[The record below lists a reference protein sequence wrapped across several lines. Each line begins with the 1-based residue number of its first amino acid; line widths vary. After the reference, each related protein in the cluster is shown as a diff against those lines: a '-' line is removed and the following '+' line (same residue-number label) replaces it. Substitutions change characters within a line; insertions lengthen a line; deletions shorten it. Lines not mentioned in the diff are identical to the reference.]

1 MSWVFLQTTVRDESG
16 HIQIRQLRIVKKWAY
31 LQASRKLDPRNVLLD
46 HFVILLADW
55 AQLCI
60 ALHLYLARGLDR
72 LSNRNDTSFE
82 GDDYHI
88 HCAVFQL
95 SLLDPHGER
104 WHGWA
109 ATKLWFDVWL
119 IYGLHLRMV
128 PQHRRY
134 SCRRYAFQFILPD
147 TRSIHVLG
155 PPHAFQMPWP
165 PLLM

>member
-31 LQASRKLDPRNVLLD
+31 LQASRNLDPQNVLLD

-55 AQLCI
+55 AQLWI
-60 ALHLYLARGLDR
+60 ALRLCQARGLDP
-72 LSNRNDTSFE
+72 LSYRDDTSFE
-82 GDDYHI
+82 GDFYRI

-95 SLLDPHGER
+95 SLLDRHGER
-104 WHGWA
+104 WLGRV

-119 IYGLHLRMV
+119 IYGLHLQMV

-134 SCRRYAFQFILPD
+134 PCRRYDFQFILPD
-147 TRSIHVLG
+147 TGSILVLG
-155 PPHAFQMPWP
+155 PPHAFQMHWPW
-165 PLLM
+165 LLM